1 MKKYLFISISVLV
14 FVSLYFI
21 ISSQIGAFNKSKLS
35 NFLISNLSQDQK
47 NFLKEKIFIFKNQ
60 KELKNQV
67 KNLKKE
73 LIELSN
79 KNTELYLLLDVDK
92 IQFETTGTFSN
103 IKNEKIIFNIKIF

>member
-1 MKKYLFISISVLV
+1 MKKISFYLNIGISFCISI
-14 FVSLYFI
+14 FYYFL
-21 ISSQIGAFNKSKLS
+21 SNWSFNKKSKLS

-47 NFLKEKIFIFKNQ
+47 NFFKRKIFIFKNQ

-92 IQFETTGTFSN
+92 IQFEN
-103 IKNEKIIFNIKIF
+103 N